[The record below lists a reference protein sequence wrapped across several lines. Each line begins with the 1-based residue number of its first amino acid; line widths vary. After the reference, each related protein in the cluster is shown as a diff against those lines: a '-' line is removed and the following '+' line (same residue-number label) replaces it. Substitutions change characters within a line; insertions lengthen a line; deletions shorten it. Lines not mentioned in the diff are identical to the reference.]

1 MGTDVAAT
9 GAGEE
14 EEEEKKKER
23 EREREDR
30 GGCGGFRR
38 RGEEWE
44 LEASRRIM
52 YNIIFYDISFWGA
65 LGYR

>member
-1 MGTDVAAT
+1 MQQPVQGRRRR
-9 GAGEE
+9 
-14 EEEEKKKER
+14 R
-23 EREREDR
+23 EREGEGERVEGDGRE
-30 GGCGGFRR
+30 
-38 RGEEWE
+38 E

>member
-1 MGTDVAAT
+1 MQQPVKRQRD
-9 GAGEE
+9 AGFS
-14 EEEEKKKER
+14 R
-23 EREREDR
+23 DR
-30 GGCGGFRR
+30 VGR
-38 RGEEWE
+38 E